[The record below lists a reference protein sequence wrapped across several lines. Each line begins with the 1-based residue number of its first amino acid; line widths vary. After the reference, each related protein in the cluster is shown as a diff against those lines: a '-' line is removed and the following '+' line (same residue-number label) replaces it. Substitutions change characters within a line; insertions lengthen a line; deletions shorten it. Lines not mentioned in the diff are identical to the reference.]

1 MTCHCSANY
10 DRTTR
15 HCCAS
20 RHFRFRRR
28 TMTIPCSRCRGS
40 SEASSTGSSCLS
52 HYRTTCSDRRRRRRR
67 ACCSR
72 TDDRRRRRRRS
83 SGDCSVSWAS
93 AATRRRRPDCDHVT
107 AADRPT
113 SHPATAS
120 CVATRCLTSA
130 DGRWGSAR
138 VTGAASAGGRDPAT
152 DLGRTQTETTHDD
165 PRQAEQSI
173 AISIKAKLESCS

>member
-28 TMTIPCSRCRGS
+28 TMTIPCNRCRGS
-40 SEASSTGSSCLS
+40 SAASSTGSGFQS
-52 HYRTTCSDRRRRRRR
+52 HYRTTCSDRRTRRHP

-72 TDDRRRRRRRS
+72 TDDHRRRRS

-93 AATRRRRPDCDHVT
+93 AATRHRRRRPDCDHVT

-113 SHPATAS
+113 SRPVTAS

-138 VTGAASAGGRDPAT
+138 VTGAASAGDRDPAT
-152 DLGRTQTETTHDD
+152 DLRHKQKVLLQTRKILL
-165 PRQAEQSI
+165 RQ
-173 AISIKAKLESCS
+173 C